1 MAPRTLAGLST
12 VLASAGNVAEAL
24 NALSQDIAE
33 HDRNGNVV
41 LFSYD
46 ARRDLLAERLMPAH
60 EGMRTAQLEIA
71 LDHLPSAIRRTISAG
86 KQFGDLGTESGDYQ
100 KLLGVGASPEA
111 GVLLLRGLLVDG
123 ELAGVLALSE
133 PKTRF
138 GHRLSEKVAPAVDL
152 FSLAFARLA
161 ERRAREEAV
170 RTLEELTKALNEENA
185 RSLQDLQRKLS
196 EARAALNGKGG
207 SDSIRVS
214 QLKRAI
220 EVAAVDARATAER
233 LSAVEEQV
241 PGGGDEAGKSPRAA
255 SCAGRGASNAEQHY
269 LQGGASAPRC
279 DGGSGRLAQDSG
291 RGAPDRY
298 VERARPLRCMRA
310 TVSAPPPNALQGAIH
325 KLAFREPLNRSRRA
339 GSVRHRDARRGDG
352 GASCS
357 LALRPPRNRRKRG
370 CRSRSR

>member
-1 MAPRTLAGLST
+1 MAPRTLAALST
-12 VLASAGNVAEAL
+12 VLASAGNVSEAL

-33 HDRNGNVV
+33 HDRNGNIV
-41 LFSYD
+41 LFMYD
-46 ARRDLLAERLMPAH
+46 ARRDLLAERLMPAP

-71 LDHLPSAIRRTISAG
+71 VDHLPSAIRRTISAG
-86 KQFGDLGTESGDYQ
+86 KQFADLGPESGDYQ
-100 KLLGVGASPEA
+100 KLLGTGASPEA

-185 RSLQDLQRKLS
+185 RALQDLQRKLA
-196 EARAALNGKGG
+196 EARSALNGKGG
-207 SDSIRVS
+207 NDSIRVS

-220 EVAAVDARATAER
+220 EVASVEARATAER

-241 PGGGDEAGKSPRAA
+241 RVAVTKLEKAHVQLHAQGEALQNQSNIIYRVEQALRDA
-255 SCAGRGASNAEQHY
+255 TAGRGEPRKILEEVLQIVTSKEQAS
-269 LQGGASAPRC
+269 
-279 DGGSGRLAQDSG
+279 
-291 RGAPDRY
+291 
-298 VERARPLRCMRA
+298 
-310 TVSAPPPNALQGAIH
+310 
-325 KLAFREPLNRSRRA
+325 
-339 GSVRHRDARRGDG
+339 
-352 GASCS
+352 S
-357 LALRPPRNRRKRG
+357 L
-370 CRSRSR
+370 

>member
-24 NALSQDIAE
+24 NALSQDIGE
-33 HDRNGNVV
+33 HDRNGSVV
-41 LFSYD
+41 LFIYD

-71 LDHLPSAIRRTISAG
+71 LDHLPTAIRRTISAG
-86 KQFGDLGTESGDYQ
+86 RQFADLGAESGDYQ

-123 ELAGVLALSE
+123 ELSGVLALSE

-152 FSLAFARLA
+152 FALAFARLA

-170 RTLEELTKALNEENA
+170 RTLEELTRSLNEEHA
-185 RSLQDLQRKLS
+185 RAVGELQRKLS
-196 EARAALNGKGG
+196 EAQAALNGKGTG
-207 SDSIRVS
+207 DSIRVT

-220 EVAAVDARATAER
+220 EVAAVEARATAQR

-241 PGGGDEAGKSPRAA
+241 RVAVTKLEKAHLQLHAQGEALQMQ
-255 SCAGRGASNAEQHY
+255 SNIIYRVEQA
-269 LQGGASAPRC
+269 LREAT
-279 DGGSGRLAQDSG
+279 SGQDSSK
-291 RGAPDRY
+291 
-298 VERARPLRCMRA
+298 VLEEVLQIVTARE
-310 TVSAPPPNALQGAIH
+310 Q
-325 KLAFREPLNRSRRA
+325 
-339 GSVRHRDARRGDG
+339 
-352 GASCS
+352 ASS
-357 LALRPPRNRRKRG
+357 L
-370 CRSRSR
+370 

>member
-33 HDRNGNVV
+33 HDRNGSVV
-41 LFSYD
+41 LFNYD
-46 ARRDLLAERLMPAH
+46 ARRDILVERLMPAH

-71 LDHLPSAIRRTISAG
+71 LDHLPTAIKRTISTG
-86 KQFGDLGTESGDYQ
+86 RQFADLGTESGDYQ

-123 ELAGVLALSE
+123 ELSGVLALSE

-152 FSLAFARLA
+152 FALAFARLA

-170 RTLEELTKALNEENA
+170 RMLEELTRALNEEHA
-185 RSLQDLQRKLS
+185 RAVGELQRKLS
-196 EARAALNGKGG
+196 EAQASLNGKGTG
-207 SDSIRVS
+207 DSIRVT

-220 EVAAVDARATAER
+220 EVAAVEARATAQR

-241 PGGGDEAGKSPRAA
+241 RVAVTKLEKA
-255 SCAGRGASNAEQHY
+255 H
-269 LQGGASAPRC
+269 LQ
-279 DGGSGRLAQDSG
+279 LHAQG
-291 RGAPDRY
+291 
-298 VERARPLRCMRA
+298 E
-310 TVSAPPPNALQGAIH
+310 ALQTQSNIIY
-325 KLAFREPLNRSRRA
+325 RVEQ
-339 GSVRHRDARRGDG
+339 
-352 GASCS
+352 
-357 LALRPPRNRRKRG
+357 ALREATSGHDSHKVLEEVLQIVT
-370 CRSRSR
+370 SREQASSL

>member
-1 MAPRTLAGLST
+1 MAPRTLAALST

-41 LFSYD
+41 LFIYD
-46 ARRDLLAERLMPAH
+46 ARRELFSERLMPLH

-71 LDHLPSAIRRTISAG
+71 LDHLPTAIRRVISTG
-86 KQFGDLGTESGDYQ
+86 KQFADLGTESGDYQ

-138 GHRLSEKVAPAVDL
+138 GHRLSEKVAPAMDL
-152 FSLAFARLA
+152 FALAFARMA

-170 RTLEELTKALNEENA
+170 RNLEELTKALNDENA
-185 RSLQDLQRKLS
+185 RAMHDLRRKLA
-196 EARAALNGKGG
+196 EAQAALNGKGAG
-207 SDSIRVS
+207 DSIRVS

-220 EVAAVDARATAER
+220 EVAGVEARATAER

-241 PGGGDEAGKSPRAA
+241 RVAVTKLEKAHVQLHA
-255 SCAGRGASNAEQHY
+255 
-269 LQGGASAPRC
+269 QG
-279 DGGSGRLAQDSG
+279 
-291 RGAPDRY
+291 
-298 VERARPLRCMRA
+298 E
-310 TVSAPPPNALQGAIH
+310 ALQMQSNIIYRVEQA
-325 KLAFREPLNRSRRA
+325 L
-339 GSVRHRDARRGDG
+339 RDTTAARGDSRKILEEVLQIVTSKEQ
-352 GASCS
+352 ASS
-357 LALRPPRNRRKRG
+357 L
-370 CRSRSR
+370 

>member
-33 HDRNGNVV
+33 HDRNGSVV
-41 LFSYD
+41 LFIYD

-71 LDHLPSAIRRTISAG
+71 LDHLPTAIRRTISAG
-86 KQFGDLGTESGDYQ
+86 RQFADLGAESGDYQ

-123 ELAGVLALSE
+123 ELSGVLALSE

-152 FSLAFARLA
+152 FALAFARLA

-170 RTLEELTKALNEENA
+170 RTLEELTRSLNEEHA
-185 RSLQDLQRKLS
+185 RAVGELQRKLS
-196 EARAALNGKGG
+196 EAQAALNGKGTG
-207 SDSIRVS
+207 DSIRVT

-220 EVAAVDARATAER
+220 EVAAVEARATAQR

-241 PGGGDEAGKSPRAA
+241 RVAVTKLEKAHLQLHAQGEALQTQSNIIYRVEQALREVT
-255 SCAGRGASNAEQHY
+255 AG
-269 LQGGASAPRC
+269 
-279 DGGSGRLAQDSG
+279 QDSSK
-291 RGAPDRY
+291 
-298 VERARPLRCMRA
+298 VLEEVLQIVTARE
-310 TVSAPPPNALQGAIH
+310 Q
-325 KLAFREPLNRSRRA
+325 
-339 GSVRHRDARRGDG
+339 
-352 GASCS
+352 ASS
-357 LALRPPRNRRKRG
+357 L
-370 CRSRSR
+370 